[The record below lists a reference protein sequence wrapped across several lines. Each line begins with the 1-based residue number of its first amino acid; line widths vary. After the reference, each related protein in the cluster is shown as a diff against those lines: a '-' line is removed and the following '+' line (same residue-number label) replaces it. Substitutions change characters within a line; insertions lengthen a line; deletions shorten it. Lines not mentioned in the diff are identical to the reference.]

1 LGVPA
6 RSPKKLVKK
15 EPIVEHLAKKEAAL
29 PKKEAVTLTDIL
41 RARFKGVLE
50 PIAGFLNRLGLMP
63 NTATLLGLMGTAVGS
78 LFLAMGQ
85 ITVGGL
91 IILIAAPMD
100 ALDGT
105 MARMRGESSE
115 FGAFVDS
122 VTDRYAE
129 LVIFGGLIFYYVQHQ
144 DWLGVILSYLAA
156 AGSVL
161 VSYIRARAQSVGFE
175 TKIGIFTRVERY
187 LVLIPSLIFN
197 LPLIGVGVIALFAN
211 ITAFQRIWHVRS
223 QAYEKM
229 GLGEKK

>member
-1 LGVPA
+1 MYTHSGRKRIA
-6 RSPKKLVKK
+6 
-15 EPIVEHLAKKEAAL
+15 IVERVA
-29 PKKEAVTLTDIL
+29 KKEAVTFTDFL

-63 NTATLLGLMGTAVGS
+63 NTATLLGLMGTAIGAA
-78 LFLAMGQ
+78 FLAAGQ
-85 ITVGGL
+85 ITIGGL

-105 MARMRGESSE
+105 MARLRGESSE

-129 LVIFGGLIFYYVQHQ
+129 LVIFGGLLFYYLQNQ
-144 DWLGVILSYLAA
+144 NWIGATLTYLAA

-187 LVLIPSLIFN
+187 LVLIPCLVFN
-197 LPLIGVGVIALFAN
+197 VPIIAVAVIGLFAN
-211 ITAFQRIWHVRS
+211 ITAFQRIWHVRA

-229 GLGEKK
+229 GLIQRK